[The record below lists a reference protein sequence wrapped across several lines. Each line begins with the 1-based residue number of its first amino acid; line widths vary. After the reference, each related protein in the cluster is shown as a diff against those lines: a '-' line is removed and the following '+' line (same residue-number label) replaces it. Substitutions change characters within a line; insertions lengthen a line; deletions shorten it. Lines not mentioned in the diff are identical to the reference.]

1 MSKENILFTVIGLLL
16 GTMMGFLFANSVNQS
31 SAISPTMATAPAA
44 NSLPSGHP
52 SVPGAGGA
60 NGSVPEIQAAI
71 DNARQNP
78 NDLEAQ
84 LKAAELYYQIQR
96 FDGALEFLKK
106 ANELQPDNYEVI
118 VNLGNTYFDAEKY
131 AEAEKWYL
139 SALAKKPANLD
150 VRTDLGLSYVLRE
163 KPDFDK
169 AVTEFKQVLAADPNH
184 VQALQNITVAYTK
197 KSDSANAA
205 QSVAKLEAVDPEN
218 KALAKLKEDIA
229 KLK

>member
-16 GTMMGFLFANSVNQS
+16 GSMIGFLFANSVNQG
-31 SAISPTMATAPAA
+31 SAVSAPVSAA
-44 NSLPSGHP
+44 VASNSLPSGHP

-118 VNLGNTYFDAEKY
+118 VNLGNTYFDAGKY

-184 VQALQNITVAYTK
+184 IQALQNITVAYTK
-197 KSDSANAA
+197 KSDSANAS
-205 QSVAKLEAVDPEN
+205 QSVAKLEAVDPGN